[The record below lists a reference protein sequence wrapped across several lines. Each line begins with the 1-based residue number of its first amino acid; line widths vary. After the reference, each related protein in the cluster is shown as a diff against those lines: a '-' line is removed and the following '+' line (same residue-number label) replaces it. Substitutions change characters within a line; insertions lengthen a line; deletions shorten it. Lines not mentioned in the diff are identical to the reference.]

1 MDKLTLAKQLN
12 KKYQEIAT
20 QKDWKTGVKTI
31 IEWENLPATDR
42 FVWERMAEWLLS
54 CIPTKENEE
63 NGIQKGGGELNNY
76 IFGSWMGFNTCIDE
90 FFKNI
95 KT

>member
-12 KKYQEIAT
+12 KKYQDIAT
-20 QKDWKTGVKTI
+20 QKNWKGERTI
-31 IEWENLPATDR
+31 IEWDNLPKTTQ

-54 CIPTKENEE
+54 CLPEKESQE
-63 NGIQKGGGELNNY
+63 NGIKMGEGEGVNY
-76 IFGSWMGFNTCIDE
+76 VLGSCMGFNTCIDV
-90 FFKNI
+90 FFENI